1 MNRKAF
7 TLLELIVV
15 LVVLAALVAIALP
28 MYTGFVEKAK
38 ASEAIGVMGSIKTA
52 EEIKKAASSSHVYVD
67 SSFADLSDNLGVTV
81 LNVTP
86 GWSYTVAANGGA
98 FFTATA
104 VRKNP
109 GGPADNKTIV
119 FTYNNDGSVAWS
131 GDHPGRPR

>member
-1 MNRKAF
+1 MDRKAF

-38 ASEAIGVMGSIKTA
+38 ATEAINVMGSIKTA
-52 EEIKKAASSSHVYVD
+52 EEIKKAASSTHIYVD
-67 SSFADLSDNLGVTV
+67 STFADLSSNLGVNV

-86 GWSYTVAANGGA
+86 GWSYTVTASGGSS
-98 FFTATA
+98 FLATA

-109 GGPADNKTIV
+109 GGPADNTTIT
-119 FTYNNDGSVAWS
+119 FTYNSDGSVAWS